1 MDVARA
7 GALLN
12 QVQYQ
17 TCVPSLEARE
27 LTKERRRN
35 VVEYVVRVQAVRNVG
50 RIHAETRLVSFGT
63 LRPRNLERYKCVRQ
77 SVEITAP
84 PAPGVGQA
92 HVSAVTKPIVGSN
105 VGLAIV
111 CSPRVPH
118 S

>member
-27 LTKERRRN
+27 LTKEGRRI

-50 RIHAETRLVSFGT
+50 RIHAKTRLAGFGT
-63 LRPRNLERYKCVRQ
+63 LRPRYVQ
-77 SVEITAP
+77 SRL
-84 PAPGVGQA
+84 
-92 HVSAVTKPIVGSN
+92 AVQPDIKRASISDTLGIGHAGSM
-105 VGLAIV
+105 LK
-111 CSPRVPH
+111 SMH
-118 S
+118 

>member
-27 LTKERRRN
+27 LTKEGRRD
-35 VVEYVVRVQAVRNVG
+35 VVEYVMRVQAVRNVG

-63 LRPRNLERYKCVRQ
+63 LRPRY
-77 SVEITAP
+77 VE
-84 PAPGVGQA
+84 
-92 HVSAVTKPIVGSN
+92 SKLAVQPDIKREINRET
-105 VGLAIV
+105 LAIGHAGIILKNIHV
-111 CSPRVPH
+111 
-118 S
+118 